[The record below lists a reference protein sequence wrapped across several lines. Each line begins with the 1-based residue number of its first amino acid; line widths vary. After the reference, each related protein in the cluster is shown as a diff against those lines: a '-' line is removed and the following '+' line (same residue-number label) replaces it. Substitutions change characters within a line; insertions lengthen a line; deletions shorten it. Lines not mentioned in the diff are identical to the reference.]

1 MILVGDVG
9 GTKTSLGLFSCRNG
23 HTDLVARRTFAS
35 TAYSGLQSMVAEFL
49 PDRTQVRGACFGV
62 AGPVT
67 EGRAEVTNL
76 DWSLASDALAEELEL
91 HDVTLINDLVAT
103 GYGIAALGHED
114 FLELNKGQDVA
125 PANAVVI
132 AAGTGLGGCI
142 LHWTGQG
149 YVPVAAE
156 PGHAD
161 FAPYDDLSAEMCT
174 YLRRQFGFS
183 NVERILSGSGLFNI
197 YSFLRDAG
205 YEKETPSIAKR
216 MQDRDPAAVITE
228 AAAAMECALCS
239 RTLHVFVASYGAE
252 AGNFALRAMAM
263 GGVYLA
269 GGIARK
275 ILDSLKSGLF
285 IETFV
290 NKDRLSALLA
300 RIPVRVILNENA
312 PLFGAVRYQLQRP
325 NLTQPV

>member
-9 GTKTSLGLFSCRNG
+9 GTKTNLGLFSCHNG
-23 HTDLVARRTFAS
+23 RTDLIARRTFAS
-35 TAYSGLQSMVAEFL
+35 TAYEGLPAMVAEFL
-49 PDRTQVRGACFGV
+49 PDRKQVRSACFGV

-76 DWSLASDALAEELEL
+76 DWSLASDTLAEELEVGE
-91 HDVTLINDLVAT
+91 VTLINDLVAT
-103 GYGIAALGHED
+103 GYGIAALGAED

-142 LHWTGQG
+142 LHRTSQG

-161 FAPYDDLSAEMCT
+161 FAPFDDLTSELCT
-174 YLRRQFGFS
+174 YLRRRFGFS

-197 YSFLRDAG
+197 YCFLRDAG
-205 YEKETPSIAKR
+205 YEKETPSVVQR
-216 MQDRDPAAVITE
+216 MRTHDPAAVITE
-228 AAAAMECALCS
+228 AAAGGECALCS
-239 RTLHVFVASYGAE
+239 RALHVFVASYGAE

-275 ILDSLKSGLF
+275 ILNPLKSGLF
-285 IETFV
+285 IQTFV
-290 NKDRLSALLA
+290 NKDRLSAMLA

-312 PLFGAVRYQLQRP
+312 PLFGALRYQLQRP